1 MTAADTAWLAAW
13 QGLIGCQSQL
23 LCLRS
28 AKPLYYDSFNATQ
41 AMRFGHLPADTLT
54 GMIARREIAVVQI
67 SDLPARSPNDPPG
80 VQAYPTR
87 FVNFED
93 DVFDALERHYRLERV
108 GISGRF
114 YVPK

>member
-1 MTAADTAWLAAW
+1 MF
-13 QGLIGCQSQL
+13 
-23 LCLRS
+23 
-28 AKPLYYDSFNATQ
+28 YDSFNATQ
-41 AMRFGHLPADTLT
+41 AMRFGKLPADTLT
-54 GMIARREIAVVQI
+54 RMLAAHRIAVVQV
-67 SDLPARSPNDPPG
+67 SDLPARTPNDPPG

-93 DVFDALERHYRLERV
+93 DVFAALDRYYRVERV